1 MAWAAKIERLA
12 INGRIASTRECVE
25 AEGRA
30 WGRPPR
36 LRHPRL
42 LAERFQSASRLIA
55 RCCLGRGILK
65 SMAGHHHRDRGPG
78 ETPYGEKTLEGI
90 LERVTYVNEEN
101 AWSVV
106 KIVVP
111 GKKDLVTVVGNL
123 LGVQPGENLR
133 LRGSWTHDRKY
144 GEQFKADGYVT
155 VKPATLV
162 GIEKY
167 LGSGLVRGLGP
178 IMAKRLVGLFGL
190 STLEVIEQT
199 PERLREVDG
208 IGPVRSARIAKA
220 WVEQKQIKDVMVFL
234 QSHGVSTT
242 FAIKIYKHYRDRS
255 IAVVKENPYRLAND
269 IFGIGFKTA
278 DKIAGHL
285 GISPSSPERAQ
296 AGVLHVLGE
305 LSNEGH
311 VFYPRAKLIEAA
323 GALLEIELATV
334 ERAVRSLAEAGQ
346 VVVEPLRSEN
356 AQANGKEAVYL
367 ASLHRAE
374 SGAADLCRALLRTP
388 PRPIAIDIDRAITW
402 FEERQRISLAP
413 EQREAIR
420 RAVTSKVLV
429 VTGGPGTGKTTL
441 VNGIIQILEKK
452 GRRILLAAPTGRAA
466 KRMAE
471 TTGREAKTIHRLL
484 EFDPKTMSF
493 LRDRE
498 RPLEADIVIVDEAS
512 MIDTVLAYSLL
523 KAVPPSCQLVLVGD
537 VDQLPSVG
545 PGSVLSDVIDSGAV
559 DVVRLAH
566 IFRQAE
572 ASLIVTNAHRVNHG
586 EMPRLPTPGASAD
599 FFFVEKSEPE
609 DVLEA
614 LRVIVK
620 TRVPEKFGF
629 DPVDDIQVLT
639 PMHRGLLGAA
649 SLNAELQALLN
660 PQGAFVIHGSR
671 LLRTGDKVM
680 QIRNN
685 YDLEVFNGDIGRI
698 EALDEVERT
707 LSVQFDGR
715 SVTYE
720 RADLD
725 ELVLAYACSIH
736 KSQGSE
742 YPCVVI
748 PIHTQHYVMLQRNLL
763 YTGITRARKLVVL
776 VGTRRALAIAVK
788 NAKTEMRFTRLAT
801 QLGSLAR
808 EG

>member
-1 MAWAAKIERLA
+1 M
-12 INGRIASTRECVE
+12 
-25 AEGRA
+25 
-30 WGRPPR
+30 
-36 LRHPRL
+36 
-42 LAERFQSASRLIA
+42 ASRHQP
-55 RCCLGRGILK
+55 
-65 SMAGHHHRDRGPG
+65 GHGPS
-78 ETPYGEKTLEGI
+78 PSVQRAATLEGI

-106 KIVVP
+106 RLAVP

-123 LGVQPGENLR
+123 LGVQPGESLR
-133 LRGSWTHDRKY
+133 LRGSWTQDRKY

-167 LGSGLVRGLGP
+167 LGSGLVRGIGKV
-178 IMAKRLVGLFGL
+178 MAKRLVDLFGL
-190 STLEVIEQT
+190 ETLEVIEQA

-242 FAIKIYKHYRDRS
+242 FAIKIYKHYKDRS
-255 IAVVKENPYRLAND
+255 IAVVRENPYRLAID

-278 DKIAGHL
+278 DKIAGQL

-311 VFYPRAKLIEAA
+311 VFYPRKKLIEAA
-323 GALLEIELATV
+323 AALLEIDAAIIETAV
-334 ERAVRSLAEAGQ
+334 EALAEAGQ
-346 VVVEPLRSEN
+346 VVVTPVLGSDTQDPECV
-356 AQANGKEAVYL
+356 AVYL

-374 SGAADLCRALLRTP
+374 SGAAELGRAILRSPT
-388 PRPIAIDIDRAITW
+388 RPVIIDIEKAITW
-402 FEERQRISLAP
+402 FEERQKISLAP
-413 EQREAIR
+413 EQRESVR
-420 RAVTSKVLV
+420 RAVTSKLLV
-429 VTGGPGTGKTTL
+429 ITGGPGTGKTTL
-441 VNGIIQILEKK
+441 VNAIIQILEKK

-466 KRMAE
+466 KRMSE
-471 TTGREAKTIHRLL
+471 TTGREARTIHRLL
-484 EFDPKTMSF
+484 EFDPKSMGF
-493 LRDRE
+493 LRDRQ
-498 RPLEADIVIVDEAS
+498 RPLEADLVIVDEAS
-512 MIDTVLAYSLL
+512 MIDTVLAYDLF
-523 KAVPPSCQLVLVGD
+523 KAIPPSCQLVLVGD

-545 PGSVLSDVIDSGAV
+545 PGSVLKDVIGSGAV
-559 DVVRLAH
+559 DVVRLQH

-572 ASLIVTNAHRVNHG
+572 ASLIVVNAHRVNHG
-586 EMPRLPTPGASAD
+586 EMPRLPAPGANAD
-599 FFFVEKSEPE
+599 FFFIEKQEPE
-609 DVLEA
+609 DVLQA
-614 LRVIVK
+614 VKLVVK
-620 TRVPEKFGF
+620 TRIPDKFGF
-629 DPVDDIQVLT
+629 DPVTDIQVLT

-660 PQGAFVIHGSR
+660 PQGASIVHGSR
-671 LLRTGDKVM
+671 LFRAGDKVM

-698 EALDEVERT
+698 EAIDEEDRT
-707 LSVQFDGR
+707 VSVVFDGR
-715 SVTYE
+715 SVSYE

-742 YPCVVI
+742 YPCVVL

-763 YTGITRARKLVVL
+763 YTGITRARRLVVL
-776 VGTRRALAIAVK
+776 VGTKRALAIAVK
-788 NAKTEMRFTRLAT
+788 NDETEARFTQLAARLS
-801 QLGSLAR
+801 GSAV
-808 EG
+808 EE